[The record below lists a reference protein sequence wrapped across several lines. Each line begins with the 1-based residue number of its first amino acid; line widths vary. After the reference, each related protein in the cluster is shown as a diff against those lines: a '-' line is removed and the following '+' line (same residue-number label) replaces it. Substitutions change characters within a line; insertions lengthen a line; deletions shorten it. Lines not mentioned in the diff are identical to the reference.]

1 MTINGLN
8 KSSSNFDFALADPN
22 HHTSTQ
28 CKEYIKQY
36 FVPLVDGNH
45 AVFLNGKYSVM
56 DQTTVTK
63 TYFNR
68 MAIAKNEDGEKVKNP
83 IKGCKKV

>member
-36 FVPLVDGNH
+36 FVPLVDGIMPCSSM
-45 AVFLNGKYSVM
+45 VSIV
-56 DQTTVTK
+56 
-63 TYFNR
+63 
-68 MAIAKNEDGEKVKNP
+68 
-83 IKGCKKV
+83 